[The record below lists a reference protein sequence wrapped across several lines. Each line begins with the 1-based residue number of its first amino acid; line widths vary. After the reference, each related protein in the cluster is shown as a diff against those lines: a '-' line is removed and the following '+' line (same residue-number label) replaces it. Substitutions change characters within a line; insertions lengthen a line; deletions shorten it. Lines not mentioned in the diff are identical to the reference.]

1 MLLRLLPLIG
11 ATLFVGSICWRTWL
25 HARRYGSSGIV
36 LFRSWRK
43 GQNIRDGLLL
53 VLVLLVLGQA
63 VVAAVRPDS
72 IVALGMI
79 SGWAGALRQT
89 VGAAVLCGGVILMIL
104 GQIQLGSS
112 WRIGI
117 EEGARPGLV
126 TTGLY
131 SFCRNPIF
139 LGMLVTLTGYT
150 LLLPTWL
157 SLVMLVGTFIGNRQ
171 QVMAEEAYL
180 LRAYGDDYRAYARQV
195 GRFLPGAGRLR

>member
-1 MLLRLLPLIG
+1 MLSSLVPLIG
-11 ATLFVGSICWRTWL
+11 AILFVGSICWRTWL

-36 LFRSWRK
+36 LFRSRRK

-53 VLVLLVLGQA
+53 VMLLLVLGQA
-63 VVAAVRPDS
+63 AAAAVRPDS
-72 IVALGMI
+72 ITSLGMI
-79 SGWAGALRQT
+79 SGRAHAIWQSIGA
-89 VGAAVLCGGVILMIL
+89 VVLCGGLILMII

-117 EEGARPGLV
+117 EEGAHPGLV

-131 SFCRNPIF
+131 RFCRNPIF

-157 SLVMLVGTFIGNRQ
+157 SLAMLLGTFIGNRQ
-171 QVMAEEAYL
+171 QAIAEEAYL

-195 GRFLPGAGRLR
+195 GRFLPGAGQLR